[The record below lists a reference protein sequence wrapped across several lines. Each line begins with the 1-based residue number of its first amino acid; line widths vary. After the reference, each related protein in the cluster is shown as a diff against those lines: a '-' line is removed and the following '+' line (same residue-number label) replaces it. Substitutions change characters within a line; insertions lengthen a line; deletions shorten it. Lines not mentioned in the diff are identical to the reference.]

1 MFLFQMS
8 SEIRGFTASAEP
20 FRRGIDEES
29 FDTLFLVSF
38 SVFLGYVELEEV
50 LEYEEEEDDDELI
63 TVF

>member
-20 FRRGIDEES
+20 FRIGIDEES